1 MKKKLVK
8 KTLIYLFI
16 ISLLVHL
23 PLVLTPHELVPD
35 AKVYL
40 KSAQGLE
47 ETRNEGFVFLLK
59 LFLLLKLNVLLMR
72 LSLAT
77 IASLSVFT
85 VFYSARVFVDE
96 KKALLTT
103 LFYVFNPFFIYYTSF
118 LITESVYLMLMPLF
132 IVVPYSFL
140 RKEKHRVED
149 FVAVGVIAILI
160 VLRYTLML
168 GYLLSV
174 MLLLKDVFVEKAKSK
189 KAIYFRNILILGFVS
204 LLFLSPYLIAN
215 YFTHGNPLYFMLN
228 NLISNYSKPK
238 FSLVKL
244 FAFLVTPAF
253 LPIFVIKNIR
263 ILLKDKTL
271 FCMLLWIIITALF
284 YNYSFTLFDTIR
296 LNLSSLFA
304 WSILASFAFNRIE
317 SFVVRINALLGIIL
331 SYLLFVIRFFVMNV
345 SKINIF

>member
-189 KAIYFRNILILGFVS
+189 NIRFLIIIDAVNE
-204 LLFLSPYLIAN
+204 ID
-215 YFTHGNPLYFMLN
+215 
-228 NLISNYSKPK
+228 ISSE
-238 FSLVKL
+238 
-244 FAFLVTPAF
+244 
-253 LPIFVIKNIR
+253 VIKNKPPKMRANVVPTEPETSIPLEVDG
-263 ILLKDKTL
+263 ILLR
-271 FCMLLWIIITALF
+271 ALPLDELVDVLEVAEF
-284 YNYSFTLFDTIR
+284 VDVVELV
-296 LNLSSLFA
+296 LNA
-304 WSILASFAFNRIE
+304 ADWVAAPI
-317 SFVVRINALLGIIL
+317 G
-331 SYLLFVIRFFVMNV
+331 
-345 SKINIF
+345 